1 MINVKVGG
9 RVDRID
15 EMDGRL
21 RIVDYKTG
29 SREHERYYLQTFLYA
44 LAEMG
49 NPQPT
54 SLPIQ
59 PVLFFP
65 IKAANESY
73 DPALTVDG
81 EVVNDFAAQQA
92 DAFREKLEGILAD
105 IFDPA
110 KPFTCTTDPKVCEY
124 CKLGLICG
132 KARS

>member
-49 NPQPT
+49 QPQPT
-54 SLPIQ
+54 LLPIQ